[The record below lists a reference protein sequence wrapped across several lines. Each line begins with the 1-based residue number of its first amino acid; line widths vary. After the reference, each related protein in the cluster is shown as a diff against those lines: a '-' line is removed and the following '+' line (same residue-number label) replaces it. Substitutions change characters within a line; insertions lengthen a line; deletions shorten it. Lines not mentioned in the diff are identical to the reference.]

1 MNTITFH
8 GSKCHIVFGW
18 PPPPEKDEVKQLGA
32 KWNPRDKVW
41 IAPITYE
48 LAEWLRQHG
57 VEIPA
62 DVVVPDPPV
71 PELPEGESLEEIL
84 AESWATDADIEIPA
98 PNGVDYR
105 PFQKA
110 GIAWALKRPGA
121 LIGDDMGLGKQQPV
135 SEPVLTPEGWR
146 SIGSLSAGDH
156 VIGSDGQATK
166 VLAVYPQQCRDVYR
180 VEFSDG
186 SSTRCGPDHLWTVR
200 KIQSEDTTYHT
211 MTTQN
216 LIDIGLE
223 VGWALPL
230 VAPVSFDPVTLPVD
244 PYHLGVA
251 VSESV
256 GANSEASVVQAKLE
270 GLGIGDA
277 LAQDRSIPPPYL
289 RASPKDRL
297 ALLQGILDS
306 EGRPTPHGG
315 FEIRLTSHALANE
328 VRELVQSLGGV
339 AQTTYDRK
347 GRPAWRINARLPANL
362 CPFREA
368 DKRLAWT
375 TPTHYPPSRYIA
387 RIVLDVP
394 EDSVCIRV
402 EAKDHLYVTRDYIV
416 THNTIQ
422 ALGVV
427 NADPDVGSALIVCP
441 LSVALNWRNEAAK
454 WLAREMSVGVAT
466 SKEFP
471 DTDIV
476 IVHWGILAKHT
487 DALRMRDWDLI
498 ALDEAH
504 YAKNPRAKRT
514 QAIFGSRSG
523 DKALTAKHKLALTGT
538 PIPNRPIEL
547 YPLLNWLAPRQF
559 DNWFNY
565 ASKYCAAYKTR
576 YGWDVSG
583 ASNLDELQENLRM
596 IMIRRLKKDVLTE
609 LPPKTRQVILLDAD
623 TPELRAVLHSEAV
636 AQKETEE
643 AITKARID
651 VELAKAQGPEVYK
664 EAVEA
669 LNSAQGLAFTEISR
683 VRHETALA
691 KIPQVLTHVKDI
703 LDNEGQKVIVFAHH
717 RDVIEQLRNGLE
729 AGDGDTPGVKTVSIV
744 GGDSPEDRQEAI
756 DSFQNDPATRVFL
769 GSIGAAKEGITLT
782 AADISIFAELDW
794 VPGNLSQ
801 AEDRCVAEGT
811 PVLTPTGW
819 VPIEKVNI
827 GDLVVTHTGEHHHVL
842 DTHRRGAIEAMAELR
857 VSGWPESFV
866 TTHDHRYLLDSGVWR
881 MASELRPGDWL
892 AISDNT
898 VTKDCTSVPFNA
910 ERCPAKFTGSFGAQA
925 NGRLVSAPSSIT
937 VTDDFLFMLGYYIGD
952 GFTSIVRDKGAF
964 VSLAGHRTK
973 KRAAM
978 ERCVRW
984 FTAQGVA
991 RYHIKNSGEYGVEY
1005 RFYSRDWANWFSI
1018 HAGRICNE
1026 KHLPSFALQLNP
1038 RQSRVILDG
1047 LAASDGYDR
1056 KLDGRIE
1063 YTTKTATLAAQV
1075 LLLAQRAGLRA
1086 GLRYQIAG
1094 HHIVSFGGP
1103 GGPRAAGRVQSVMLR
1118 HPRKTANQRE
1128 MVYDLTVEKDH
1139 SFMIGHTIVHNC
1151 YRIGQR
1157 NSVLVQHLLVDG
1169 SIDALMAD
1177 TILAKQAVLDEALD
1191 QRHEGTVTALP
1202 DRAPAVNPNS
1212 SLIFAQAENGNTW
1225 EAKAEGE
1232 TRSPVEDANDAATSG
1247 LPLSEVA
1254 KRAEWITP
1262 DEIQMVHKGLR
1273 LLSGMDWDHAQEV
1286 NGIGFSKIDV
1296 GIGHD
1301 LAGRDTLSPKQ
1312 AALGAKLTNKYRRQ
1326 LPEECSRVWN
1336 DLKDRMVQAPEIA
1349 KEVEDGD
1356 KGLEVPVQLGF
1367 GLRRGLRCWTHI

>member
-98 PNGVDYR
+98 PNGADYR

-146 SIGSLSAGDH
+146 SIGSLSVGDR
-156 VIGSDGQATK
+156 VVGSNGQTTK

-186 SSTRCGPDHLWTVR
+186 SSTRCGLDHLWTVR

-211 MTTQN
+211 MTTQD

-251 VSESV
+251 VSQSV

-339 AQTTYDRK
+339 AETTYDRK

-368 DKRLAWT
+368 DKRLAWR

-547 YPLLNWLAPRQF
+547 YPLLKWLAPRQF

-664 EAVEA
+664 AAVGA

-683 VRHETALA
+683 VRHKTALA
-691 KIPQVLTHVKDI
+691 KIPQVLSHVKDI

-729 AGDGDTPGVKTVSIV
+729 ASDGDTPGVKTVSIM
-744 GGDSPEDRQEAI
+744 GGDSPEDRQKAI

-801 AEDRCVAEGT
+801 AEDRC
-811 PVLTPTGW
+811 
-819 VPIEKVNI
+819 
-827 GDLVVTHTGEHHHVL
+827 
-842 DTHRRGAIEAMAELR
+842 
-857 VSGWPESFV
+857 
-866 TTHDHRYLLDSGVWR
+866 
-881 MASELRPGDWL
+881 
-892 AISDNT
+892 
-898 VTKDCTSVPFNA
+898 
-910 ERCPAKFTGSFGAQA
+910 
-925 NGRLVSAPSSIT
+925 
-937 VTDDFLFMLGYYIGD
+937 
-952 GFTSIVRDKGAF
+952 
-964 VSLAGHRTK
+964 
-973 KRAAM
+973 
-978 ERCVRW
+978 
-984 FTAQGVA
+984 
-991 RYHIKNSGEYGVEY
+991 
-1005 RFYSRDWANWFSI
+1005 
-1018 HAGRICNE
+1018 
-1026 KHLPSFALQLNP
+1026 
-1038 RQSRVILDG
+1038 
-1047 LAASDGYDR
+1047 
-1056 KLDGRIE
+1056 
-1063 YTTKTATLAAQV
+1063 
-1075 LLLAQRAGLRA
+1075 
-1086 GLRYQIAG
+1086 
-1094 HHIVSFGGP
+1094 
-1103 GGPRAAGRVQSVMLR
+1103 
-1118 HPRKTANQRE
+1118 
-1128 MVYDLTVEKDH
+1128 
-1139 SFMIGHTIVHNC
+1139 

-1177 TILAKQAVLDEALD
+1177 TILAKQAVLDQALD
-1191 QRHEGTVTALP
+1191 HKHEGTVTALP
-1202 DRAPAVNPNS
+1202 DRAPVVNPNS
-1212 SLIFAQAENGNTW
+1212 SLIFAQAENGNSW

-1232 TRSPVEDANDAATSG
+1232 TRSPVEDANDAATSDI
-1247 LPLSEVA
+1247 PLSEVA

-1356 KGLEVPVQLGF
+1356 KGLEAPVQLGF